1 MQVHWKI
8 ALIAMFCSN
17 TVVQAEQGEN
27 KVRTDRYTL
36 VTAEARDDQKAP
48 LKSIVN
54 LSLGKDVFSVGDAL
68 REALKGSGYRWQSPD
83 GQDQLLNTLP
93 LPSVIRELGPV
104 SLGDALQTIAGE
116 AWQLRS
122 DTLHRVIW
130 FDVKDTKQ
138 SFSPQE

>member
-1 MQVHWKI
+1 MQIRRKLVLL
-8 ALIAMFCSN
+8 ALLCSS
-17 TVVQAEQGEN
+17 TAVQAEQREN
-27 KVRTDRYTL
+27 QVRTDRYTL
-36 VTAEARDDQKAP
+36 VTAEARADQKSP

-54 LSLGKDVFSVGDAL
+54 LSLGKDVSMVGDAL
-68 REALKGSGYRWQSPD
+68 REVLKGSGYRWQSPD

-104 SLGDALQTIAGE
+104 TLNDALQTIAGE

-130 FDVKDTKQ
+130 FDVKETQ
-138 SFSPQE
+138 HSLSLQE

>member
-1 MQVHWKI
+1 MQIRCKLV
-8 ALIAMFCSN
+8 LVAMLCGSAA
-17 TVVQAEQGEN
+17 VQAEQREN
-27 KVRTDRYTL
+27 QVRTDRYTL
-36 VTAEARDDQKAP
+36 VKAEARDDQKSP

-54 LSLGKDVFSVGDAL
+54 LSLGKDVLMVGDAL
-68 REALKGSGYRWQSPD
+68 REVLKGSGYRWQSPD

-104 SLGDALQTIAGE
+104 TLSDALQTIAGE

-130 FDVKDTKQ
+130 FDVRDTTPTVSLK
-138 SFSPQE
+138 E

>member
-68 REALKGSGYRWQSPD
+68 REVLKGSGYRWQSPD

-138 SFSPQE
+138 PFSSQE